1 MIYMKE
7 IIFENLKIQQDIDFG
22 ELTTMKIGGKAQYFA
37 VVKSIEDF
45 KNAVKFSKRNKI
57 PIFIL
62 GGGSNTI
69 VKNQNFA
76 GIVIKN
82 EIKGFEKIFENDEN
96 VEFHI
101 KSGENWHNFVKYVVS
116 KGFSGCEAMV
126 MIPGTV
132 GALPIQN
139 VGAYGQEIADIL
151 KSVEVF
157 EISTSEIKTLL
168 KSECEFAYRDSIFK
182 NDAKG
187 KYFII
192 SVNLELSKL
201 RPKMPEYKALK
212 QKLEEK
218 GKNKE
223 NLTVKDVMNAVVE
236 IRSKKLPDPEEI
248 PNSGSFFK
256 NVIISKEKAAEIC
269 KKYQNVPLFEVGE
282 KYKIATGWLIEQTGL
297 KGKEFFGIKVHP
309 ENALVL
315 TNISAKNYDELA
327 RVRRIIQDR
336 VFEKFGLKIE
346 QEPLE
351 I

>member
-1 MIYMKE
+1 MKE
-7 IIFENLKIQQDIDFG
+7 IIFENLKIQQNIDFG
-22 ELTTMKIGGKAQYFA
+22 ELTTMKIGGKAQYFV

-45 KNAVKFSKRNKI
+45 KNAIKFSKRNNL

-96 VEFHI
+96 IEFHI

-116 KGFSGCEAMV
+116 KGFSGCEAMA

-157 EISTSEIKTLL
+157 EISTGEIKTLL
-168 KSECEFAYRDSIFK
+168 KSECKFDYRDSIFK
-182 NDAKG
+182 NDVKG

-201 RPKMPEYKALK
+201 QPKIPEYKALK
-212 QKLEEK
+212 QRLEEK

-269 KKYQNVPLFEVGE
+269 KKYQNVPLFEFGE
-282 KYKIATGWLIEQTGL
+282 NYKIATGWLIEQSGL
-297 KGKEFFGIKVHP
+297 KGKEIFRIRIHP

-327 RVRRIIQDR
+327 KARKMIQDR

>member
-1 MIYMKE
+1 MKE
-7 IIFENLKIQQDIDFG
+7 IIFENLKIQQGVDFG
-22 ELTTMKIGGKAQYFA
+22 KLTTMKIRGKSHFFIT
-37 VVKSIEDF
+37 VKNIEDF
-45 KNAVKFSKRNKI
+45 RSAVKFSKINNL

-62 GGGSNTI
+62 GDGSNTI
-69 VKNQNFA
+69 VKSQNFE
-76 GIVIKN
+76 GVVIKN
-82 EIKGFEKIFENDEN
+82 EIKGFEKIFENDESI
-96 VEFHI
+96 EFCI
-101 KSGENWHNFVKYVVS
+101 SSGENWHNFVNSAVL
-116 KGFSGCEAMV
+116 KGLSGCEAMA

-157 EISTSEIKTLL
+157 EISTGKIKTLL
-168 KSECEFAYRDSIFK
+168 KSECGFAYRDSIFK

-187 KYFII
+187 KYFIV
-192 SVNLELSKL
+192 SVNLKLSKSQ
-201 RPKMPEYKALK
+201 PEMPEYKVLNE
-212 QKLEEK
+212 KLENI
-218 GKNKE
+218 GKNEE
-223 NLTVKDVMNAVVE
+223 NLTVKDVMDAVVE

-256 NVIISKEKAAEIC
+256 NVIISKEKAAEIR

-282 KYKIATGWLIEQTGL
+282 KYKIATGWLIEQAGL

-327 RVRRIIQDR
+327 KARKMIQDS
-336 VFEKFGLKIE
+336 VFERFGLKIE

>member
-1 MIYMKE
+1 MKE

-22 ELTTMKIGGKAQYFA
+22 KLTTMKIGGKAQYFA

-45 KNAVKFSKRNKI
+45 KNAVKFSKRNKL

-69 VKNQNFA
+69 VKNQNFT

-96 VEFHI
+96 IEFHI

-116 KGFSGCEAMV
+116 KGFSGCEAMA

-157 EISTSEIKTLL
+157 EISTGEIKTLL
-168 KSECEFAYRDSIFK
+168 KSKCEFAYRDSIFK

-269 KKYQNVPLFEVGE
+269 KKYQNVPLFEFGE
-282 KYKIATGWLIEQTGL
+282 NYKIATGWLIEQSGL
-297 KGKEFFGIKVHP
+297 KGKEIFGIRIHP

-327 RVRRIIQDR
+327 KARKTIQDR

>member
-1 MIYMKE
+1 MRE

-22 ELTTMKIGGKAQYFA
+22 KLTTMKISGKAHFFT
-37 VVKSIEDF
+37 VVKNIEDF
-45 KNAVKFSKRNKI
+45 KNAIKFSEKNNL

-82 EIKGFEKIFENDEN
+82 EIKGFEKVFENDEN
-96 VEFHI
+96 VEFCI
-101 KSGENWHNFVKYVVS
+101 KSGENWHNFVNFAVS
-116 KGFSGCEAMV
+116 KGFSGCEAMA

-151 KSVEVF
+151 KSIKVF
-157 EISTSEIKTLL
+157 EISTGKIKTLL
-168 KSECEFAYRDSIFK
+168 KSECKFAYRDSIFK
-182 NDAKG
+182 NDAKE
-187 KYFII
+187 KYFIV
-192 SVNLELSKL
+192 SVNLKL
-201 RPKMPEYKALK
+201 LKSRPEMPKYKVLK
-212 QKLEEK
+212 EKLENI

-223 NLTVKDVMNAVVE
+223 NLTAKDIMNAVVE

-282 KYKIATGWLIEQTGL
+282 KYKIATGWLIEQAGL
-297 KGKEFFGIKVHP
+297 KGREFFGIKVHP

-327 RVRRIIQDR
+327 KAREIIQDS